1 MIEGPYLQVYPGGMG
16 GQKTAYAVLDAQKI
30 LHGAPHLGSIKAFKP
45 IESVRAGIDDGIN
58 KEKIISR
65 SGAYLDKAIL
75 IPRFNAKE
83 ILNHIE
89 RGDFLVVIDECHM
102 FENLKP
108 VIEQLLNQRK
118 IVFASFLINDYG
130 DRMFETAKYLLSKAD
145 KCNRF
150 YFGTC
155 SVPGCTRPASHS
167 QIFIDGIIPDYTG
180 PEIRTGDISTEAK
193 TKYEPRCGLHYIQK

>member
-30 LHGAPHLGSIKAFKP
+30 LHGAPHLGTIKAFKP
-45 IESVRAGIDDGIN
+45 IESIREGIDDGPN
-58 KEKIISR
+58 KEKIVSR

-75 IPRFNAKE
+75 IPRNNPKE

-89 RGDFLVVIDECHM
+89 RGDFLIVIDECHM
-102 FENLKP
+102 FENLTP
-108 VIEQLLNQRK
+108 VIEELLNQRK
-118 IVFASFLINDYG
+118 IIFSSFLINDYG
-130 DRMFETAKYLLSKAD
+130 DRMFSTAKYLLSRAD
-145 KCNRF
+145 KCIRF

-167 QIFIDGIIPDYTG
+167 QLFNSGEIAPYTG
-180 PEIRTGDISTEAK
+180 EIQTGDISTESK
-193 TKYEPRCGLHYIQK
+193 IKYEPRCSLHYIRPK